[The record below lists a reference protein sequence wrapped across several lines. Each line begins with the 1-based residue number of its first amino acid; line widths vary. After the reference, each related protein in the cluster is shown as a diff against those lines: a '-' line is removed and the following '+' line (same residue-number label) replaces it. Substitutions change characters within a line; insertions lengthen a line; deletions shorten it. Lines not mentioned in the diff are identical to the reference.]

1 MNLDQKWNGI
11 MWSLMCICRQ
21 QSWANSIL
29 GQTKKSWSGTK
40 NWELRPKLARP
51 NWSDRRSIS
60 PDGQNRCQIKK
71 KLVWI
76 YVRPIFWSGPDRYL
90 PNSDS
95 TCHPPTWVE
104 RTSFF
109 AEREN
114 TRKCHSFLKKANQN
128 FDVKIIKNEKSENFA
143 FLPAGSFSWLRLRTR
158 TTFWG
163 SKLPV
168 SWTQVCNNEVS
179 LLLGI
184 LICHIFALENAQKIG
199 ILVPLFV
206 MSISLI
212 DQIVMKM

>member
-1 MNLDQKWNGI
+1 MVWHKILRTQTKIGRTQLVGPPVHIPRRSEQMPDQKEIG
-11 MWSLMCICRQ
+11 LD
-21 QSWANSIL
+21 L
-29 GQTKKSWSGTK
+29 
-40 NWELRPKLARP
+40 
-51 NWSDRRSIS
+51 
-60 PDGQNRCQIKK
+60 CQIN
-71 KLVWI
+71 
-76 YVRPIFWSGPDRYL
+76 FSWSGPDCYL

-184 LICHIFALENAQKIG
+184 LICHIFALENARKIG
-199 ILVPLFV
+199 ILAPLFV